1 VTGRRHERSLLGFW
15 FPYDIR
21 GWYHAAESLFGEAL
35 EAFDIDSSDEATQ
48 IVRAIAAAAQAK
60 FMSVLGDSDSGI
72 AQARLA
78 AETLAPLPDRWA
90 YLRAMEGLCECLTN
104 GGQVEELSTVTNQ
117 AIRVAEAGGEDWWA
131 IGMLNYRALVELMQG
146 NIESAA
152 AILEDAEEDPSRP
165 PDYVMGP
172 WRLSIRAMIAA
183 AQGQPDDAVEL
194 HGRSIELSRRIGNR
208 QALMVGLQGLG
219 EANAAAGRLDAADV
233 AYLENLSMSEE
244 MGLLGEMAGMMIKIA
259 HLRAEMGQ
267 KALAVEILACVRAD
281 PESSQVLAAMENV
294 PLGAIASERLVELE
308 EDLGS
313 EVFAAAHTRGSAKS
327 IEVGAKELLVN

>member
-165 PDYVMGP
+165 PDYVMEP

-233 AYLENLSMSEE
+233 AYLENLSM
-244 MGLLGEMAGMMIKIA
+244 
-259 HLRAEMGQ
+259 
-267 KALAVEILACVRAD
+267 
-281 PESSQVLAAMENV
+281 
-294 PLGAIASERLVELE
+294 
-308 EDLGS
+308 
-313 EVFAAAHTRGSAKS
+313 
-327 IEVGAKELLVN
+327 